1 MDDERQHG
9 KGKEQTV
16 KAVILAG
23 GMGTRI
29 SEESY
34 LQPKPM
40 IEIGG
45 KPILWHIMK
54 IYARHDIT
62 EFVLL
67 LGYKGDIIREF
78 FVNYIARTTNVTVD
92 LSRAD
97 PGRLTFHGAPSEP
110 WKVTLVDT
118 GEDAMTGARL
128 WRARHY
134 LQDAD
139 CFCAT
144 YGDGVADVDIT
155 ATLNFHWAHGRIGTL
170 TGVFPPSRFGEL
182 NVEGGTVLTF
192 NEKPQ
197 VPGGYIN
204 GGFFVF
210 QREFIDRYLD
220 DREDLILEREPIERL
235 AADRQLMMFPH
246 KGFWQ
251 PMDTPREYGLL
262 NELWASGK
270 APWKSW

>member
-1 MDDERQHG
+1 M
-9 KGKEQTV
+9 KV
-16 KAVILAG
+16 AILCG
-23 GMGTRI
+23 GRGTRLREV
-29 SEESY
+29 SERI
-34 LQPKPM
+34 PKPM
-40 IEIGG
+40 VPIGD
-45 KPILWHIMK
+45 KPIIWHIMK
-54 IYARHDIT
+54 IYAQHGIN

-67 LGYKGDIIREF
+67 LGYKGDVIREF
-78 FVNYIARTTNVTVD
+78 FVNYAARTTDVTID

-97 PGRLTFHGAPSEP
+97 PGRLTFHGTPSEP

-118 GEDAMTGARL
+118 GEDAMTGARI

-134 LQDAD
+134 FQDAD

-144 YGDGVADVDIT
+144 YGDGVADVDIS
-155 ATLNFHWAHGRIGTL
+155 ATLNFHREHGRIATL
-170 TGVFPPSRFGEL
+170 IGVFPPSRFGEL
-182 NVEGGTVLTF
+182 NVEGSTVLRF

-197 VPGGYIN
+197 VSGGYIN

-220 DREDLILEREPIERL
+220 DREELILEREPIERL
-235 AADRQLMMFPH
+235 AADHQLMMFQH

-251 PMDTPREYGLL
+251 PMDTPREHGLL